1 MCEVLG
7 EEWKSGRIEAWDFLV
22 RESVREAMK
31 SGDGAF
37 AAVVCCRAA
46 GEIALFPD
54 RFEALGDSLAAMK
67 EVAKEVEDYVQAVS
81 DGWPS
86 VPEKYAG
93 ELEAASETA
102 SRVIK

>member
-7 EEWKSGRIEAWDFLV
+7 EEWRAGRIEAWELLV
-22 RESVREAMK
+22 REAVREAMK

-37 AAVVCCRAA
+37 AAAVCTRAA

-54 RFEALGDSLAAMK
+54 RFEAVGDSLTAMK
-67 EVAKEVEDYVQAVS
+67 EVVKEVEDYRQEVS

-86 VPEKYAG
+86 VPEKLAG

-102 SRVIK
+102 ARVIK